1 MSSSPPHRLP
11 SSPPRQVR
19 ATAPLC
25 AGVLAPILEETIFR
39 GFLLTSLTRYMSLP
53 TAAAVSSVLFAA
65 CHLSIRDFPQLV
77 ALGFIMGLAYG
88 RSRNLLTSIA
98 IHAAWNSSVVA
109 MLFLLVNSGMSITEI
124 LGE

>member
-1 MSSSPPHRLP
+1 M
-11 SSPPRQVR
+11 
-19 ATAPLC
+19 
-25 AGVLAPILEETIFR
+25 LAPILEETIFR

-53 TAAAVSSVLFAA
+53 AAAAVSSVLFAA

-98 IHAAWNSSVVA
+98 IHAAWNSSVVV
-109 MLFLLVNSGMSITEI
+109 MLFLLVNSGLSLTEI